1 MAGPFTI
8 AILSD
13 IHGNAAALDAVL
25 ADLAAVPH
33 DAVVVAGD
41 LVLHGPRPAEA
52 LARVR
57 DLVAPTISGNTDHYV
72 LADEVPAGLDLL
84 VGSVRERIGVDGMAY
99 LAGLPFDHRVT
110 PPGGASPGDDL
121 LVVHATP
128 TDVDAVLILEADPF
142 GTWPVTPAEE
152 ATALLGDAR
161 ANLIVFGHI
170 HYASAGTVGA
180 SASPRSAPSA
190 SRSTATPAPPTRW
203 RPGTGRSGGWRTAG
217 SPTTTGARPRTC
229 CGPAGRSPIPSPD
242 VSPRPVSCHSRD
254 CRCRSLEHRRTGRRP
269 GRSENERGSRCYHGR
284 RVHV

>member
-13 IHGNAAALDAVL
+13 IHGNAAALDAVV

-57 DLVAPTISGNTDHYV
+57 DLAAPTISGNTDRYV
-72 LADEVPAGLDLL
+72 LADELPAGLDLL
-84 VGSVRERIGVDGMAY
+84 VGSVRERIGADGLAY

-128 TDVDAVLILEADPF
+128 TDVDAVLILEPDPF

-152 ATALLGDAR
+152 AAALLGDAR

-170 HYASAGTVGA
+170 HYASAGTVAGQRLASVGA
-180 SASPRSAPSA
+180 VGFPFDGDPRAA
-190 SRSTATPAPPTRW
+190 YALATWDGQEW
-203 RPGTGRSGGWRTAG
+203 RVAHRRVAYDHRRAAEDLLRSGGPFAD
-217 SPTTTGARPRTC
+217 PLARR
-229 CGPAGRSPIPSPD
+229 
-242 VSPRPVSCHSRD
+242 
-254 CRCRSLEHRRTGRRP
+254 L
-269 GRSENERGSRCYHGR
+269 SEARF
-284 RVHV
+284 VPLA